1 MDNTPVNQ
9 KTFGA
14 QSMVGRLTRVV
25 VKRPAEAFVSA
36 EKIEREWRSLGFTAP
51 PVLERAAKEFQQ
63 LEEIL
68 RQEGAEILYL
78 PKDERTTL
86 DSIYTHDP
94 VLITERGAIILQMGK
109 KERAGEPVAFED
121 ALKSWEVPIL
131 GRLSGKATAEGGDLL
146 WLDEKTLIAG
156 RGFRT
161 NQEGIEQL
169 REILRPLG
177 VQVIA
182 YDLPYWNGPGEVL
195 HLMSFISLLDKD
207 LAVVYKRLLPVAFYR
222 LLLERG
228 VELVDIP
235 EEEFPTQGC
244 NVLAIS
250 PRRVVI
256 LKGNQVTAERLR
268 RAGCFVYEL
277 PGEEIA
283 FKGAGGPTCLTRPLC
298 RLPHA

>member
-1 MDNTPVNQ
+1 
-9 KTFGA
+9 
-14 QSMVGRLTRVV
+14 MVGRLTRVV

-121 ALKSWEVPIL
+121 ALKSWGVPIL

-256 LKGNQVTAERLR
+256 LKGNPVTAERLR

-277 PGEEIA
+277 LGEEIA

>member
-1 MDNTPVNQ
+1 MY

-25 VKRPAEAFVSA
+25 VKRPAEAFISA
-36 EKIEREWRSLGFTAP
+36 EKIEREWRQLGFTAAP
-51 PVLERAAKEFQQ
+51 DLERASQEFSR

-68 RQEGAEILYL
+68 RQEGVEILYL
-78 PKDERTTL
+78 PADERTTL

-94 VLITERGAIILQMGK
+94 VLITDAGAIILQMGK
-109 KERAGEPVAFED
+109 RDRAGEPAAFED
-121 ALKSWEVPIL
+121 ALKSWSVPVL
-131 GRLSGKATAEGGDLL
+131 GRLRGKATAEGGDLL

-169 REILRPLG
+169 QAILRPLG
-177 VQVIA
+177 VQVMA

-195 HLMSFISLLDKD
+195 HLMSFISLLDTD
-207 LAVVYKRLLPVAFYR
+207 LAVVYKRLLPVAFYW
-222 LLLERG
+222 LLLESG
-228 VELVDIP
+228 FQLVEIP

-256 LKGNQVTAERLR
+256 LEGNPITAERLLK
-268 RAGCFVYEL
+268 AGCFVHEL
-277 PGEEIA
+277 PGQEIA
-283 FKGAGGPTCLTRPLC
+283 FKGSGGPTCLTRPLI
-298 RLPHA
+298 RL

>member
-1 MDNTPVNQ
+1 MD

-14 QSMVGRLTRVV
+14 QSMVGRMTRVV
-25 VKRPAEAFVSA
+25 VKRPAEGFFSA
-36 EKIEREWRSLGFTAP
+36 EKIEREWRGLGFTAAP
-51 PVLERAAKEFQQ
+51 DLERANQEFSR

-68 RQEGAEILYL
+68 RQEGVEILYL
-78 PKDERTTL
+78 PADERTTL

-94 VLITERGAIILQMGK
+94 VLITKAGAIILQMGK
-109 KERAGEPVAFED
+109 KERAGEPAAFED
-121 ALKSWEVPIL
+121 ALQSWGVPIL
-131 GRLSGKATAEGGDLL
+131 GKLSGKATAEGGDLL

-169 REILRPLG
+169 REILQPLG
-177 VQVIA
+177 AQVIV

-195 HLMSFISLLDKD
+195 HLMSFLSLVDVD
-207 LAVVYKRLLPVAFYR
+207 LAVVYKRLLPVAFYW

-228 VELVDIP
+228 FQLVEIP

-244 NVLAIS
+244 NVLALS
-250 PRRVVI
+250 PRRAVI
-256 LKGNQVTAERLR
+256 LKGNPITAERLR

-277 PGEEIA
+277 PGSEIA
-283 FKGAGGPTCLTRPLC
+283 FKGSGGPTCLTRPLC
-298 RLPHA
+298 RS

>member
-1 MDNTPVNQ
+1 M
-9 KTFGA
+9 FGA
-14 QSMVGRLTRVV
+14 QSMVGPLTRVV

-36 EKIEREWRSLGFTAP
+36 AKIEQEWLRLGFTALP
-51 PVLERAAKEFQQ
+51 NLERAGQEFQQ
-63 LEEIL
+63 LEQIL
-68 RQEGAEILYL
+68 KQEGVEILYL
-78 PKDERTTL
+78 PADERTTL

-94 VLITERGAIILQMGK
+94 VIITEAGAIILQMGK
-109 KERAGEPVAFED
+109 KERAGEPAAFEE
-121 ALKSWEVPIL
+121 ALKSWGVPIL
-131 GRLSGKATAEGGDLL
+131 GKLTGKATAEGGDLL
-146 WLDEKTLIAG
+146 WLDEKTLVAG

-161 NQEGIEQL
+161 NQEGIDQL
-169 REILRPLG
+169 QEILRPLG
-177 VQVIA
+177 VNVIA

-228 VELVDIP
+228 IELVEIP

-256 LKGNQVTAERLR
+256 LKGNSVTAERLH

-283 FKGAGGPTCLTRPLC
+283 FNGSGGPTCLTRPLL
-298 RLPHA
+298 RT